1 MTEDKST
8 VESKNNKNKN
18 SNSGSGLWVL
28 IAIIALLAS
37 GILGWMYSRQSS
49 AYENCQLTNA
59 QLEKEMRSMNEA
71 LSGYIDGA
79 TMDLRKDFQ
88 EMLSTYDKLIE
99 KDASMADSLQIQ
111 KDSISAL
118 IEQLKDTRSR
128 SYYEINQLKKRNET
142 LRGIMNRYLVTID
155 SLNTLNIDLTTRL
168 TETSTALETTQ
179 SERDELRMQ
188 NEQHAELLTRG
199 SKLNAFNFNTEA
211 LRYQT
216 IGSGTRS
223 VNRANRAEII
233 SCTFT
238 IGENAIAKT
247 GSKTIY
253 MQITDPNGQVLY
265 KRPTDVM
272 QVAGSELLFTG
283 KREIDYQGQL
293 IDMAIVYN
301 LEGTEIPSGN
311 YSVKIFADGALIGKD
326 SFTLR

>member
-1 MTEDKST
+1 MTEEKPT
-8 VESKNNKNKN
+8 IEPTNNKRN
-18 SNSGSGLWVL
+18 SSGLWVL
-28 IAIIALLAS
+28 IAIIALLAT
-37 GILGWMYSRQSS
+37 GILGWMYSKESN

-59 QLEKEMRSMNEA
+59 QLEREMQSMNEA

-99 KDASMADSLQIQ
+99 KDASMADSLQMQ

-118 IEQLKDTRSR
+118 IDQLKDTRNR

-168 TETSTALETTQ
+168 TETSSALETTQ
-179 SERDELRMQ
+179 SERDELRLQ
-188 NEQHAELLTRG
+188 NEQHAELLTKG
-199 SKLNAFNFNTEA
+199 AKLNAFNFNTEA
-211 LRYQT
+211 LRYQS

-223 VNRANRAEII
+223 VNRSSRAEII

-238 IGENAIAKT
+238 IGENTIART
-247 GSKTIY
+247 GNKTIY

-283 KREIDYQGQL
+283 KRDIDYQGQL

-301 LEGTEIPSGN
+301 LEGAEIPSGN

>member
-1 MTEDKST
+1 MTEEKPT
-8 VESKNNKNKN
+8 IEPTNNKRN
-18 SNSGSGLWVL
+18 SSGLWVL
-28 IAIIALLAS
+28 IAIIALLAT
-37 GILGWMYSRQSS
+37 GILGWMYSKESN

-59 QLEKEMRSMNEA
+59 QLEREMQSMNEA

-99 KDASMADSLQIQ
+99 KDASMTDSLQMQ

-118 IEQLKDTRSR
+118 IDQLKDTRNR

-168 TETSTALETTQ
+168 TETSSALETTQ
-179 SERDELRMQ
+179 SERDELRLQ
-188 NEQHAELLTRG
+188 NEQHAELLTKG
-199 SKLNAFNFNTEA
+199 AKLNAFNFNTEA
-211 LRYQT
+211 LRYQS

-223 VNRANRAEII
+223 VNRSNRAEII

-238 IGENAIAKT
+238 IGENTIART
-247 GSKTIY
+247 GNKTIY

-283 KREIDYQGQL
+283 KRDIDYQGQL

-301 LEGTEIPSGN
+301 LEGAEIPSGN